1 MRLPLAVSLTSRDG
15 TLDKDPLITNGLI
28 EGNKKVSVVRSRPGV
43 TDLGLVAA
51 GTARLLACWNG
62 LLSVIGDS
70 LSSLIIT
77 AVGTS
82 DYVATSYG
90 TSPVVSRI
98 SWYNGTLLV
107 GCYDIDADSSQHY
120 TITAGVASTLGAVDL
135 FDVDGLPGTVATS
148 TTLNSYTFFSDENAS
163 IGTGTNVYRVT
174 TGGSFA
180 PTNVRS
186 YGGGTYCW
194 GVFGDGTRVVAPFE
208 HSDSGTPFW
217 GTRIDW
223 TIDGSTWGSYLLTGV
238 LIRAATAVS
247 GGWLFVGTVMD
258 PGLPNTYHNY
268 APAVYFTADFVTFT
282 SVYVS
287 GFTGIP
293 ELVHVAYTN
302 GYVYTLV
309 GTSLYVS
316 SNNGVTFS
324 FWDTYAYL
332 WQQDSNVYV
341 AKGSAGSYELFSVTG
356 NTFTSSGTVSS
367 SLASFGGKGSALAG
381 IDTGQAGLRLL
392 LAAETEVVTPT
403 PITTLID
410 AFLSSEATGA
420 SQSQQELMIKSSEKL
435 WQYTVTG
442 GLVLVTDI
450 DYPGHHTYTASSV
463 TRAGST
469 ATFNTTV
476 TNALE
481 SGMSV
486 VVSGA
491 TQTEYN
497 GTHTIASIVAGDTFT
512 YTVTGTP
519 ATPATGT
526 ITVYGGKTTVPG
538 IVFLDGY
545 FFVMTD
551 KGVIHNSDLGN
562 GTSWNALNFVTA
574 AEEPGG
580 GVALGKSANYL
591 VAFKEWSTEPFYDA
605 GNATGSPISPVRS
618 MSTRIGCA
626 SGTSLVDVDDKLIW
640 ISQTKDKGRSVHVM
654 QGLQQQT
661 PVATSDVE
669 RILELDDL
677 ASVSAYGLRIAGHV
691 LYVLTLHTSAIT
703 LVCDLTSGVWYQ
715 WTSLTADTPLSV
727 TSMTRSGTTVTVVT
741 STAHGRSDGDP
752 VLFAGAGQSDYNG
765 RFNVAV
771 ISSTSLSFQVDSSQ
785 ATTATGTITAT
796 TYTEGHFA
804 YTKHVY
810 CSGRH
815 LLLHESNGHLYEFT
829 DEVASDALAPIDLHC
844 RTGKVDNG
852 NAESKRL
859 ALLEVVGHKTP
870 NGLALVRW
878 TDDDYTSWSTYRSVD
893 LEQERSQLRR
903 CGDFSRRAFELRYT
917 GDAKV
922 TLGALELDVK
932 G

>member
-1 MRLPLAVSLTSRDG
+1 MRLPLAVPLTSRDG
-15 TLDKDPLITNGLI
+15 TLTKDSLVTNGLI
-28 EGNKKVSVVRSRPGV
+28 EGNKKVSVVRSRPGL
-43 TDLGLVAA
+43 TDLGLIAA

-62 LLSVIGDS
+62 LLSVVGSS
-70 LSSLIIT
+70 LSSLLIADSTGEGTYETDTLDTSGDLVSVVGVGRVGAKFFVSFFDEDLETTSHYYGQHTGGFALSTALDNTRAIAKAANSST
-77 AVGTS
+77 AVVVTDTDYSGGVGTEE
-82 DYVATSYG
+82 
-90 TSPVVSRI
+90 
-98 SWYNGTLLV
+98 NGKVLRRS
-107 GCYDIDADSSQHY
+107 ANS
-120 TITAGVASTLGAVDL
+120 GAPT
-135 FDVDGLPGTVATS
+135 FATVATETTYYAFDVKHLGGRFVALFADTTTPPYATKVQWS
-148 TTLNSYTFFSDENAS
+148 TDDGLTWSSAVITSAVLESIVFDGTYWWFYGGTDIAWTTAS
-163 IGTGTNVYRVT
+163 VYRT
-174 TGGSFA
+174 S
-180 PTNVRS
+180 
-186 YGGGTYCW
+186 
-194 GVFGDGTRVVAPFE
+194 
-208 HSDSGTPFW
+208 
-217 GTRIDW
+217 
-223 TIDGSTWGSYLLTGV
+223 
-238 LIRAATAVS
+238 
-247 GGWLFVGTVMD
+247 
-258 PGLPNTYHNY
+258 
-268 APAVYFTADFVTFT
+268 DFVTFT
-282 SVYVS
+282 EMTATGLPGAAGQAAFADDVYRVFAGS
-287 GFTGIP
+287 GNY
-293 ELVHVAYTN
+293 VATD
-302 GYVYTLV
+302 
-309 GTSLYVS
+309 
-316 SNNGVTFS
+316 GVTFALDSTHTFS
-324 FWDTYAYL
+324 FFWQETSNSAFGIKLVSGSTYALYTL
-332 WQQDSNVYV
+332 GATPVIQASFPYPGGTVL
-341 AKGSAGSYELFSVTG
+341 AGSESLFCAASGLVATDAL
-356 NTFTSSGTVSS
+356 TLTLVSSG
-367 SLASFGGKGSALAG
+367 
-381 IDTGQAGLRLL
+381 
-392 LAAETEVVTPT
+392 ETVTPT
-403 PITTLID
+403 SIGTLVD
-410 AFLSSEATGA
+410 ALLSSEATGA
-420 SQSQQELMIKSSEKL
+420 AQSQQELLFKSSEQL
-435 WQYTVTG
+435 WQYTEAG

-463 TRAGST
+463 TRSGST

-481 SGMSV
+481 AGMSV
-486 VVSGA
+486 VVAGA

-497 GTHTIASIVAGDTFT
+497 GTHTIASIVDGDTFT
-512 YTVTGTP
+512 YAVTGTP

-538 IVFLDGY
+538 IIFLDGY

-551 KGVIHNSDLGN
+551 KGIIHNSALGD
-562 GTSWNALNFVTA
+562 GTSWNALDFVTA
-574 AEEPGG
+574 AEEPGD

-605 GNATGSPISPVRS
+605 GNATGSPISPVKS
-618 MSTRIGCA
+618 MSTRVGCA
-626 SGTSLVDVDDKLIW
+626 SGSSLVDVDDKLIW

-669 RILELDDL
+669 RVLAQDDL

-703 LVCDLTSGVWYQ
+703 LVYDLTSGVWYQ
-715 WTSLTADTPLSV
+715 WTSLTADSPLSV
-727 TSMTRSGTTVTVVT
+727 SSMTRSGATVTVVT

-752 VLFAGAGQSDYNG
+752 VLFAGADQSDYNG

-771 ISSTSLSFQVDSSQ
+771 VSPTSLSFQVDSSQ

-796 TYTEGHFA
+796 IYTEGHFA

-844 RTGKVDNG
+844 RTGKIDNS
-852 NAESKRL
+852 NAEPKRL
-859 ALLEVVGHKTP
+859 ASLEVVGHKTP

>member
-15 TLDKDPLITNGLI
+15 TLAKDPLVKNGLV
-28 EGNKKVSVVRSRPGV
+28 EGNAKVSVVRSRPGV
-43 TDLGLVAA
+43 IDLGLISA

-62 LLSVIGDS
+62 LLSVIGSS
-70 LSSLIIT
+70 LSSLVIT
-77 AVGTS
+77 TNSGAGTYTTDTLDTSGDLVYIAGTIKVGS
-82 DYVATSYG
+82 KFFVSFWDEDLAASSHYYG
-90 TSPVVSRI
+90 IHT
-98 SWYNGTLLV
+98 G
-107 GCYDIDADSSQHY
+107 G
-120 TITAGVASTLGAVDL
+120 
-135 FDVDGLPGTVATS
+135 FATS
-148 TTLNSYTFFSDENAS
+148 TALGADYAIYRGANSSSSVVAIAGNLTAGLNDNRLLRSSNSGTPTFTAVVTVPSFYAFDVKYLGGRFVALFVAVGGTSTAVYWSTDDGATWSNAS
-163 IGTGTNVYRVT
+163 IAGVELESIAYDGSYWWFYGGPTGQGNAAVYRTNDFATFSAVSLSGISAMIT
-174 TGGSFA
+174 DAAYSGGVHRVRIAFGSTNYTSTDGATYTVDATHSF
-180 PTNVRS
+180 
-186 YGGGTYCW
+186 
-194 GVFGDGTRVVAPFE
+194 
-208 HSDSGTPFW
+208 SGLW
-217 GTRIDW
+217 Q
-223 TIDGSTWGSYLLTGV
+223 DGSQAFGV
-238 LIRAATAVS
+238 KQVS
-247 GGWLFVGTVMD
+247 GS
-258 PGLPNTYHNY
+258 TYALY
-268 APAVYFTADFVTFT
+268 ELGATPTIQASFPLST
-282 SVYVS
+282 SYYGPRQVS
-287 GFTGIP
+287 GSGM
-293 ELVHVAYTN
+293 
-302 GYVYTLV
+302 
-309 GTSLYVS
+309 
-316 SNNGVTFS
+316 S
-324 FWDTYAYL
+324 FCAPSGLADTDVL
-332 WQQDSNVYV
+332 
-341 AKGSAGSYELFSVTG
+341 TI
-356 NTFTSSGTVSS
+356 T
-367 SLASFGGKGSALAG
+367 
-381 IDTGQAGLRLL
+381 
-392 LAAETEVVTPT
+392 LAAAGETVTPT
-403 PITTLID
+403 SIGTLVN
-410 AFLSSEATGA
+410 ALLSSEATGA
-420 SQSQQELMIKSSEKL
+420 AQSQQELLFKSSEQL
-435 WQYTVTG
+435 WQYTQAG

-463 TRAGST
+463 TCSGST

-481 SGMSV
+481 AGMSV
-486 VVSGA
+486 VVAGA

-497 GTHTIASIVAGDTFT
+497 GTHTIASIVDGDTFT
-512 YTVTGTP
+512 YAVTGTP

-551 KGVIHNSDLGN
+551 KGVIHNSALGD
-562 GTSWNALNFVTA
+562 GTSWNALDFVTA
-574 AEEPGG
+574 AEEPGA

-591 VAFKEWSTEPFYDA
+591 VAFKEWNTEPFYDA
-605 GNATGSPISPVRS
+605 GNATGSPVSPVKS
-618 MSTRIGCA
+618 MSTRVGCA
-626 SGTSLVDVDDKLIW
+626 SGSSLVDVDDKLIW

-669 RILELDDL
+669 RVLELDDL
-677 ASVSAYGLRIAGHV
+677 ANVSAYGLRIAGHV

-703 LVCDLTSGVWYQ
+703 LVYDLTSGVWYQ

-727 TSMTRSGTTVTVVT
+727 SSMTRSGTTITVVT

-752 VLFAGAGQSDYNG
+752 VLFAGADQSDYNG

-771 ISSTSLSFQVDSSQ
+771 MDSTHLTFQVTSSQ

-804 YTKHVY
+804 FTKHVY

-852 NAESKRL
+852 TNTPKRL
-859 ALLEVVGHKTP
+859 ALLDVIGHKTP

>member
-1 MRLPLAVSLTSRDG
+1 MRLPLATSLTSRDG
-15 TLDKDPLITNGLI
+15 TLDKDPLITNGLV
-28 EGNKKVSVVRSRPGV
+28 EGNKNVSVVRSRPGV
-43 TDLGLVAA
+43 TDLGLISA

-62 LLSVIGDS
+62 LLSVIGSS
-70 LSSLIIT
+70 LSSLSISASGSSSTIYPLISYQDALFT
-77 AVGTS
+77 GLVGVDSYVVLVEWDGATGTTAAYYSNGGTFIPTTIEDGGLYGFSANGYVKYNTFVWVVSNTPETTQVTYIHKTSAVGVPSFTAAYS
-82 DYVATSYG
+82 LVGWDGIAIEASASLIAFVAIDSTNNKTRVYRSTDG
-90 TSPVVSRI
+90 TSWSYAEITGFVGQKLLWTGS
-98 SWYNGTLLV
+98 SWYLYGRVSPGVTLVLYTSSDLITFTQQTTPQRNALAYNGGYFYASRNNDGFSYSTDGINFTDSTEFLARAYRKAGTTLFVEAFDSISGLSTIRSVV
-107 GCYDIDADSSQHY
+107 GAATTALPVSISASPSVDIFATTTNGSVFAVIYQGDADIQAVAL
-120 TITAGVASTLGAVDL
+120 AGNE
-135 FDVDGLPGTVATS
+135 TVTP
-148 TTLNSYTFFSDENAS
+148 TS
-163 IGTGTNVYRVT
+163 IGT
-174 TGGSFA
+174 
-180 PTNVRS
+180 
-186 YGGGTYCW
+186 
-194 GVFGDGTRVVAPFE
+194 
-208 HSDSGTPFW
+208 
-217 GTRIDW
+217 
-223 TIDGSTWGSYLLTGV
+223 L
-238 LIRAATAVS
+238 
-247 GGWLFVGTVMD
+247 
-258 PGLPNTYHNY
+258 
-268 APAVYFTADFVTFT
+268 
-282 SVYVS
+282 
-287 GFTGIP
+287 
-293 ELVHVAYTN
+293 
-302 GYVYTLV
+302 
-309 GTSLYVS
+309 
-316 SNNGVTFS
+316 
-324 FWDTYAYL
+324 
-332 WQQDSNVYV
+332 
-341 AKGSAGSYELFSVTG
+341 
-356 NTFTSSGTVSS
+356 VSS
-367 SLASFGGKGSALAG
+367 ST
-381 IDTGQAGLRLL
+381 DVLL
-392 LAAETEVVTPT
+392 FA
-403 PITTLID
+403 
-410 AFLSSEATGA
+410 EATGA
-420 SQSQQELMIKSSEKL
+420 AQSQQELMFKSSEKL
-435 WQYTVTG
+435 WQYTITG
-442 GLVLVTDI
+442 GLVLVTDV

-463 TRAGST
+463 TRSGST

-497 GTHTIASIVAGDTFT
+497 GTHTITSIVDGDTFT

-519 ATPATGT
+519 TTPATGT

-551 KGVIHNSDLGN
+551 KGVIYNSDLGN

-574 AEEPGG
+574 AEEPGA

-591 VAFKEWSTEPFYDA
+591 VAFKAWSTEPFYDA
-605 GNATGSPISPVRS
+605 GNATGSPISPVKS
-618 MSTRIGCA
+618 MSTRVGCA

-661 PVATSDVE
+661 PVATPDVE
-669 RILELDDL
+669 RILGLDDL

-703 LVCDLTSGVWYQ
+703 LVYDLTSGVWYQ

-727 TSMTRSGTTVTVVT
+727 TSMTRNGTTVTVVT
-741 STAHGRSDGDP
+741 NTAHGRSDGDP
-752 VLFAGAGQSDYNG
+752 VLFAGADQSDYNG

-771 ISSTSLSFQVDSSQ
+771 VSSTSLSFQVDSSQ

-852 NAESKRL
+852 NAGSKRL
-859 ALLEVVGHKTP
+859 SLLEVVGHKTP

-922 TLGALELDVK
+922 VLGALELDVK